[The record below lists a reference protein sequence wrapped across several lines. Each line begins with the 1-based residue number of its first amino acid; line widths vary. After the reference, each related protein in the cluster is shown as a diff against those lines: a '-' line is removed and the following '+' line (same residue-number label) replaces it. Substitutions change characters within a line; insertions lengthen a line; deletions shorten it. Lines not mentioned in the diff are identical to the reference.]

1 MGILNCEEAHGRE
14 EQARVLAET
23 PGMTVETARRI
34 LAAAPQSA
42 QARSDTALDR
52 LMQGAPAPL
61 AAGNPWHLI
70 PIKNYLIHLKLYRY
84 KRQLWRQKKSLTITS
99 RWVTVIRLIQ
109 QLRPGGLSAKTP
121 AMTPLMLDGTTRK
134 LVVWDGTTDGAAVG
148 ILAVAADQTSTT
160 LTFYKSGSFRYEDVL
175 WPEAASD
182 ETKKRTAF
190 AGTAISIV

>member
-1 MGILNCEEAHGRE
+1 
-14 EQARVLAET
+14 
-23 PGMTVETARRI
+23 
-34 LAAAPQSA
+34 
-42 QARSDTALDR
+42 
-52 LMQGAPAPL
+52 
-61 AAGNPWHLI
+61 
-70 PIKNYLIHLKLYRY
+70 
-84 KRQLWRQKKSLTITS
+84 
-99 RWVTVIRLIQ
+99 
-109 QLRPGGLSAKTP
+109 
-121 AMTPLMLDGTTRK
+121 K